1 VQGDVLAGCW
11 AAVRDEIEKVAGGR
25 DRERESVAGRQSIGR
40 CRRGRLL
47 GAG

>member
-11 AAVRDEIEKVAGGR
+11 VADRDGIEKVAGGR
-25 DRERESVAGRQSIGR
+25 GREREIVAGRQSIGR

-47 GAG
+47 GVG